1 MGRRNPIHVIGPPI
15 REGFTALSNELIR
28 EAGHRSR
35 LDSDGVLVLAYLLSR
50 AAPRG
55 QKAWET
61 SAAQMSEQFGW
72 GGGRQR
78 VKAALDAVVRDGRLV
93 IRSYIR
99 EGIVVPCRKAYV
111 VAAGGRRLTDL
122 EVAEYSKPIELPSA
136 VQGKCTS

>member
-1 MGRRNPIHVIGPPI
+1 MGRRNPIHVIDPPL

-28 EAGHRSR
+28 GGGHRSR
-35 LDSDGVLVLAYLLSR
+35 LGSDGVLVLAYLLSR

-61 SAAQMSEQFGW
+61 SAVQIAEQFGW
-72 GGGRQR
+72 PRNRDR
-78 VKAALDAVVRDGRLV
+78 VRDALEAAVKDGRLV
-93 IRSYIR
+93 IRGYIR
-99 EGIVVPCRKAYV
+99 DGMEVPRRSAYV

-122 EVAEYSKPIELPSA
+122 EIAEYSKPIELPSA

>member
-1 MGRRNPIHVIGPPI
+1 MGRRNPIHVIDPPI

-35 LDSDGVLVLAYLLSR
+35 LGSDGVLVLAYLLSR

-61 SAAQMSEQFGW
+61 STVQISEQFGW
-72 GGGRQR
+72 PRNRERAQ
-78 VKAALDAVVRDGRLV
+78 AALDAAVKDGRLV
-93 IRSYIR
+93 IRSHIR
-99 EGIVVPCRKAYV
+99 DGMEVPRRKAYV

-122 EVAEYSKPIELPSA
+122 EIAEYSRPIELPSTMH
-136 VQGKCTS
+136 GKCAP